1 MNDVISVI
9 IPVYNVEQY
18 LDECVNS
25 VINQSYSDLEIIL
38 VDDCSPDRSGEM
50 CDEWAEKEA
59 RIKVIHKKKN
69 EGLGYA
75 RNSGLE
81 VATGDYI
88 LFLDSDDFFDLRLCE
103 KALNRLKEENADI
116 CVFGHKK
123 YYNGISKSHR
133 SFDGICDTYEGQ
145 DIINEF
151 LAKTIGQDADKAG
164 MPKIGMSAWR
174 VLYKASVILDNNI
187 RFCSERDYLNEDLF
201 FRIDVCK
208 CISKVA
214 VLKEDVYFYRYND
227 DSLTTRYRE
236 DRFEASLR
244 FYDKLCLCTKDIYS
258 EDMNERC
265 IRAFTNNLIVC
276 IKQEEVFSNHRFFDA
291 ISHIREYCKNN
302 IVQELLRAYPIK
314 RIPIKARLLFLCI
327 YHKHPYLVFGLT
339 RMKRLVG

>member
-1 MNDVISVI
+1 MSEVISVI
-9 IPVYNVEQY
+9 IPVYNVELY
-18 LDECVNS
+18 LDDCVNS
-25 VINQSYSDLEIIL
+25 VINQSYSNLEVIL

-50 CDEWAEKEA
+50 CDEWAEKES

-88 LFLDSDDFFDLRLCE
+88 LFLDSDDFFDLKLCE

-123 YYNGISKSHR
+123 YYNGIAKSHR
-133 SFDGICDTYEGQ
+133 SFDGINDNYEGK

-151 LAKTIGQDADKAG
+151 LAKTIGQDADEAG

-174 VLYKASVILDNNI
+174 VLYKASVILENNI

-208 CISKVA
+208 SISKVA
-214 VLKEDVYFYRYND
+214 ILKEDLYFYRYND
-227 DSLTTRYRE
+227 DSLTTRYRK
-236 DRFEASLR
+236 DRFDATLR
-244 FYDKLCLCTKDIYS
+244 FYNKLCLCTEDIGS
-258 EDMNERC
+258 DDINERC

-276 IKQEEVFSNHRFFDA
+276 IKQEEVFSKHRFFDA
-291 ISHIREYCKNN
+291 IRHIRGYCRNDV
-302 IVQELLRAYPIK
+302 VQELLGTYPID
-314 RIPIKARLLFLCI
+314 RMPFKARLLFLSI
-327 YHKHPYLVFGLT
+327 LHKHPFMVFALT
-339 RMKRLVG
+339 RMKRLLG